1 MSPKAA
7 RTPGT
12 FAKTSKQA
20 LKNMTNS
27 SLTLVKKPGP
37 EVMFYF
43 MLNSAELE
51 ILNAHKY
58 KNIIIAMRS

>member
-1 MSPKAA
+1 
-7 RTPGT
+7 
-12 FAKTSKQA
+12 
-20 LKNMTNS
+20 MTNS
-27 SLTLVKKPGP
+27 SPTLVKKPGP

-58 KNIIIAMRS
+58 KNIIIAMRPWISYQNKQAKGQTSFEQTW